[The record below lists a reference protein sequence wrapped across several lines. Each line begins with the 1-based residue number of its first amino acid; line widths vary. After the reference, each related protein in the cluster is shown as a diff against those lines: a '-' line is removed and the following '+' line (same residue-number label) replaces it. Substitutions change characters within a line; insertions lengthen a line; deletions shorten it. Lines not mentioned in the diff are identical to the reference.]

1 MENSFQDL
9 LDAVTG
15 ISFTVVLSCHDVFK
29 ELPTSDQI
37 EDQVVEALFRD
48 AVMEAYNVGM
58 LQQAADPSFSLQFL
72 VIFDPRDTQGVVPTT
87 SSTWKPGQQAS

>member
-1 MENSFQDL
+1 MDDPHLVTMENSFQDL

-72 VIFDPRDTQGVVPTT
+72 VICQYPRIAGTRR
-87 SSTWKPGQQAS
+87 